1 MSSVFSHFQDFL
13 QKAYGDDPPAKIP
26 PEVAGAV
33 LCVAGNKGVRTSH
46 NTLTTAGSSKAPSP
60 CPDFTQ
66 FKGLMNMMEGIG
78 SMLLKAKELD
88 GFHMAQKQ
96 SLAKTSSSESLTHND
111 SQCSQATTTSTPL
124 HLTMPQE
131 PEKPEP
137 EKAESGGGG
146 ACKENDK
153 QAEKPLKGLEEY
165 EQGAFELLNGRAQN
179 KKCMRRPCAS
189 SEVLSGKNAKT
200 EGKKEKGQQTPKVEP
215 PKKVQKQ
222 QGWGCLRCRGNIN
235 GCSTCSKESF
245 GGIKFYSRA
254 EWVRYSQKNLAK
266 GKWQHTLYKRGW
278 VSSWECLRCIFGS
291 NGVPCE
297 KDTKKLA

>member
-1 MSSVFSHFQDFL
+1 
-13 QKAYGDDPPAKIP
+13 
-26 PEVAGAV
+26 
-33 LCVAGNKGVRTSH
+33 
-46 NTLTTAGSSKAPSP
+46 
-60 CPDFTQ
+60 
-66 FKGLMNMMEGIG
+66 MMEGIG

-88 GFHMAQKQ
+88 RFHMAQKQ

-153 QAEKPLKGLEEY
+153 QAGKPLKGLEEY